1 MKQDHVLV
9 KDVVDDC
16 VADGDGGDAR
26 CWVGFVVASELLLIL
41 FVILIM

>member
-26 CWVGFVVASELLLIL
+26 CWVGFVVVRLSFFL
-41 FVILIM
+41 FFS